1 MIIRRFPCGPY
12 ATNTYL
18 VICPITQRVA
28 IVDPSPGCTPAVTAH
43 IRDHVL
49 IPDKI
54 LLTHSH
60 WDHIADVAPLQ
71 ELYKI
76 PVGVHPED
84 AYNLENPGID
94 NIPYSVEI
102 RGVIPNLFFNEGDDV
117 LVGKIAFKVIHTP
130 GHTPGCICFYSA
142 QERVLISGDT
152 LFKGTMG
159 SLSLPTSRP
168 ELMLGSLKKLA
179 VLPPDT
185 VVFPGHGIRTTI
197 GAEEWLAHPEEML

>member
-12 ATNTYL
+12 ATNAYL
-18 VICPITQRVA
+18 VVCPVTQRTA
-28 IVDPSPGCTPAVTAH
+28 IIDPSPGSAEVVIAH
-43 IRDHVL
+43 IRDHAL

-60 WDHIADVAPLQ
+60 WDHIADVAPLK

-84 AYNLENPGID
+84 AYNLEHPGID
-94 NIPYSVEI
+94 QIPYSIEI
-102 RGVIPNLFFNEGDDV
+102 QGVKPDLLFKEGDEI
-117 LVGKIAFKVIHTP
+117 LVGRVVFTVIYTP
-130 GHTPGCICFYSA
+130 GHTPGCVCFYSA
-142 QERVLISGDT
+142 NERVLISGDT
-152 LFKGTMG
+152 LFKGTIG

-179 VLPPDT
+179 ALPRDT
-185 VVFPGHGIRTTI
+185 VVFPGHGVRTTI
-197 GAEEWLAHPEEML
+197 EAETWLAHPESML